1 MRHSTPLGAL
11 EACGNI
17 LSAVIEQQAQRDRD
31 IKIDA
36 QNIGLMVVQ
45 RQTVASTSVSPWM
58 RLQQGIFGGV
68 PTTRYTKSFNRLAHT
83 PSLRVSLG
91 QAVGLGA
98 AGSGVAL
105 PESVF
110 VTPPNR

>member
-36 QNIGLMVVQ
+36 QNIGPDGS
-45 RQTVASTSVSPWM
+45 AKANS
-58 RLQQGIFGGV
+58 
-68 PTTRYTKSFNRLAHT
+68 SFHISKPLDEA
-83 PSLRVSLG
+83 
-91 QAVGLGA
+91 A
-98 AGSGVAL
+98 AGHLWWGSNNKVHQVIQQVGTH
-105 PESVF
+105 P
-110 VTPPNR
+110 